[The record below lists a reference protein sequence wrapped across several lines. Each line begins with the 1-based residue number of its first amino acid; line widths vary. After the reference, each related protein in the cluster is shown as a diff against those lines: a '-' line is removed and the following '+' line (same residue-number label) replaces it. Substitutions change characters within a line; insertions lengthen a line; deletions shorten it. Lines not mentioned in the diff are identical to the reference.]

1 MRINRDQGFR
11 GWKGWRDGQTTACCP
26 MWHREQTRNRR
37 SKGLVLG
44 APTKAEPPPGGATRG
59 RRRGI
64 RRPTIAQD
72 DGAPITRSGTG
83 PGAPATQPSEFC
95 IKIRI
100 DTTIPVTSP
109 KNQAAITGRSS
120 PKKTVVQ
127 IAMMIGATAPAS
139 KTSLQFTRFILCRLQ
154 SIPSTAKSQ
163 KPAAA
168 RKVPR
173 NISPTRSGKILKVQI
188 CKGPTRFLRAPGT

>member
-11 GWKGWRDGQTTACCP
+11 GWQGWRDGQTAACCP
-26 MWHREQTRNRR
+26 MWHRELPRNRR
-37 SKGLVLG
+37 SKRLALG
-44 APTKAEPPPGGATRG
+44 APTEAEPVPRRNKAAQTGHQATQNSLKMTAHHEPDQALG
-59 RRRGI
+59 LAPRRRSPLDI
-64 RRPTIAQD
+64 
-72 DGAPITRSGTG
+72 S
-83 PGAPATQPSEFC
+83 

-100 DTTIPVTSP
+100 DPIIPVTSP
-109 KNQAAITGRSS
+109 KNQAAIAGRSS
-120 PKKTVVQ
+120 PKKTVVH

-173 NISPTRSGKILKVQI
+173 DISPTRSGKILKVQI

>member
-1 MRINRDQGFR
+1 MGRPPLAAPCGTGNKPEIADP
-11 GWKGWRDGQTTACCP
+11 KGWYLARQP
-26 MWHREQTRNRR
+26 KP
-37 SKGLVLG
+37 S
-44 APTKAEPPPGGATRG
+44 PPGGATRG

-139 KTSLQFTRFILCRLQ
+139 QTSRQFTRFILCRLK

-163 KPAAA
+163 KQDAA

>member
-1 MRINRDQGFR
+1 MGRPPLAAPCGTGNKPEIADP
-11 GWKGWRDGQTTACCP
+11 KGWYLARQPKPSQC
-26 MWHREQTRNRR
+26 R
-37 SKGLVLG
+37 
-44 APTKAEPPPGGATRG
+44 GATRG

-139 KTSLQFTRFILCRLQ
+139 QTSRQFTRFILCRLK

-163 KPAAA
+163 KQDAA

-188 CKGPTRFLRAPGT
+188 CKGPTRFLRAPGR